1 MKDFFGSFLP
11 FERVLQPSYIQDN
24 LQILKDAILNSPEN
38 PTIACLN
45 LNSLRNKITDLRI
58 LVQDIPLDYFVLSKA
73 KPGKSFPTVQF
84 HIPGYDARACRDWN
98 KYGGGLF
105 EYVETS
111 ANREKNKKFETL
123 RHESIC
129 SELAFAKKKWLC
141 FSIYRPPAPGNL
153 SSFFLRTSWLLK

>member
-1 MKDFFGSFLP
+1 MKDFFESFLP

-45 LNSLRNKITDLRI
+45 LNSLRNKINDLRI
-58 LVQDIPLDYFVLSKA
+58 LVQDIPLDYFVLS
-73 KPGKSFPTVQF
+73 
-84 HIPGYDARACRDWN
+84 N
-98 KYGGGLF
+98 GGGLF

-153 SSFFLRTSWLLK
+153 SSFFLRTS